1 MLFFVVSGVKESKLQ
16 TSNING
22 NTIAATATNFMI
34 FRELLIKVL
43 LRHQLFF
50 FFWIIG
56 YLLYGI

>member
-1 MLFFVVSGVKESKLQ
+1 MLFVVVSGVKESKLQ

-34 FRELLIKVL
+34 FRELLVKVL

-50 FFWIIG
+50 FFG
-56 YLLYGI
+56 